1 MNQATI
7 NLTSRISQ
15 VQLTVCECKSRY
27 ESVNILFESGKFD
40 DAFIIIISLVPL
52 LTRGFYLIYS
62 ESIDKFN
69 AHDFLETPVT
79 FPSKTLLLKVIVKIN
94 SQERSIVDK
103 SFIKEIEENIRD
115 LITEL
120 ARAERNFLKDIDP
133 QAIKSRRKFLF
144 RVVTFFAVAIILWGS
159 SYFASVYMEKRHLNG
174 GFMDWVERRGTEGAG
189 ATSPTAGRIGPK
201 NWDFVTAGGSHKIE
215 RFKFPREQHHVPGN
229 PQFFLK
235 WTLTEH
241 ADYAYMENRF
251 DNIKIFEGEK
261 IVLSFWARLAVGNM
275 VFSSNAYQLPA
286 GLLDNTSI
294 MIHPSA
300 GSPFTLTPDWQKVS
314 IEYRIPF
321 LDKKNVT
328 KKSYF
333 LIRPIFFS
341 NKETPSIEI
350 SSVSIFRLD

>member
-1 MNQATI
+1 LNQATT

-15 VQLTVCECKSRY
+15 VQLKVCECKSRY
-27 ESVNILFESGKFD
+27 ESVNILFESRKFD
-40 DAFIIIISLVPL
+40 DAFIIIISLIPL

-62 ESIDKFN
+62 ESIDTLN

-79 FPSKTLLLKVIVKIN
+79 FPSKNLLLEVIAKIN
-94 SQERSIVDK
+94 SQEHPIVDK

-120 ARAERNFLKDIDP
+120 TRAERNFLKDIDP

-144 RVVTFFAVAIILWGS
+144 RVVTFFAVAIILWAS
-159 SYFASVYMEKRHLNG
+159 SYFASVYIEKFHLNG
-174 GFMDWVERRGTEGAG
+174 NFVDWVERRGAKGAG
-189 ATSPTAGRIGPK
+189 ATSPTAARIGPK
-201 NWDFVTAGGSHKIE
+201 NWEFVTAGGSYKIE

-251 DNIKIFEGEK
+251 NNIKIFEGKK
-261 IVLSFWARLAVGNM
+261 IVLSFWARLGVGNM
-275 VFSSNAYQLPA
+275 IFTSNAYQLPA

-300 GSPFTLTPDWQKVS
+300 GSPFTLTPDWQKVT
-314 IEYRIPF
+314 IEYKIPV

-328 KKSYF
+328 EKGYF

-341 NKETPSIEI
+341 NKETPTIEM
-350 SSVSIFRLD
+350 SSVSISRLD